1 MALGASRRCVSAV
14 FAVTVIIVVVG
25 AAAATGLSVA
35 ALTAAAAAFFFTVL
49 FGGPEEQEV
58 VPIRRVIAAGGGAD
72 LLFRGG
78 IGSIPGEALVTAAL
92 RLLLEQESEVFAI
105 GFGLV
110 IFGDNPEVELLCIP
124 MQRSE
129 RLVRCRWVVLWH
141 RFPALRNR
149 VEGGGGGA

>member
-1 MALGASRRCVSAV
+1 M
-14 FAVTVIIVVVG
+14 
-25 AAAATGLSVA
+25 
-35 ALTAAAAAFFFTVL
+35 FFFTVL

-129 RLVRCRWVVLWH
+129 RLVRRYQIVLQCRLS
-141 RFPALRNR
+141 ALGYG
-149 VEGGGGGA
+149 VERGSRKL